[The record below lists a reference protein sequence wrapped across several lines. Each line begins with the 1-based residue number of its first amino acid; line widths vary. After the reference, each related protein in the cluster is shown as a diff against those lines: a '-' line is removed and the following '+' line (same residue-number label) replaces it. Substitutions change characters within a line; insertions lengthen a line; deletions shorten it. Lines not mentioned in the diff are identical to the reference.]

1 MSKARP
7 YHHGDLR
14 RALTEAA
21 LALVGERGP
30 KGFSLTEVARRAG
43 VSAAAPYRHFADKA
57 DLLATV
63 AQLGFEQLTAALQA
77 APESGSGRARLVEM
91 SRRYVRW
98 AVEHPDFYLVMFGAE
113 AKRPD
118 QLDLARAAE
127 AGFGVLLDAI
137 DRARSSGE
145 LAVDDRQTLAGSV
158 WSVVHGT
165 ATLEIGGELRQAGI
179 PTAAEDLA
187 ALAVAALVAP
197 AAPVGA
203 APR

>member
-1 MSKARP
+1 MPKARP

-14 RALTEAA
+14 RALTDAA

-63 AQLGFEQLTAALQA
+63 AQLGFEQLTAALRA
-77 APESGSGRARLVEM
+77 APDSGSGRARLVEM

-118 QLDLARAAE
+118 QLDLVRAAE
-127 AGFGVLLDAI
+127 AAFGVLLDAI
-137 DRARSSGE
+137 DGARSSGE
-145 LAVDDRQTLAGSV
+145 PAVDDRQTLAGSV

-165 ATLEIGGELRQAGI
+165 ATLEIGGELRHAGI

-187 ALAVAALVAP
+187 ALTVAALLAP
-197 AAPVGA
+197 SAPVGA

>member
-1 MSKARP
+1 MPKTRP

-14 RALTEAA
+14 RALTDAA

-77 APESGSGRARLVEM
+77 APDSGGGRARLIEM

-113 AKRPD
+113 AKHPD
-118 QLDLARAAE
+118 QLDLVRAAE
-127 AGFGVLLDAI
+127 AAFGVLLDAI
-137 DRARSSGE
+137 GSARSTGE
-145 LAVDDRQTLAGSV
+145 LVNDDRQALAGSV

-165 ATLEIGGELRQAGI
+165 ATLEIGGELRHAGI

-187 ALAVAALVAP
+187 ALTVAALVAP
-197 AAPVGA
+197 PAPVSAAPC
-203 APR
+203 

>member
-1 MSKARP
+1 MSRTRP

-14 RALTEAA
+14 RALTGAA
-21 LALVGERGP
+21 LELVGERGP

-77 APESGSGRARLVEM
+77 APDDGDGRARLVEM

-98 AVEHPDFYLVMFGAE
+98 AVEHPEFYLVMFGAE

-127 AGFGVLLDAI
+127 AAFGVLLDAI
-137 DRARSSGE
+137 GGARSGGVPV
-145 LAVDDRQTLAGSV
+145 LDDRPTLAGSV

-165 ATLEIGGELRQAGI
+165 ASLEIGGELRSAGI

-187 ALAVAALVAP
+187 ALTVAALVAP
-197 AAPVGA
+197 SGPS
-203 APR
+203 